1 MNVEDHHPE
10 NVALKK
16 VIKYHHNHIMIV
28 NIGVMIIVIVKT
40 FP

>member
-1 MNVEDHHPE
+1 MNFKDHHPE

-16 VIKYHHNHIMIV
+16 VIKYCHHLIMIV
-28 NIGVMIIVIVKT
+28 NIGVMIIVIVKI